1 MSTEENTIQ
10 VNFSRALPLFPLDQV
25 TLLPQQVL
33 PLHIFEP
40 RYRQMVSDA
49 LDSVGQIAMAVFQGK
64 RWKQEYHGSPPVR
77 PAVCIGHIAQHE
89 RLPDGRYNLLLRGVC
104 RAKVLRETPAPE
116 SRLYREAMLEPM
128 GLSQDETPLLT
139 RLRNTLEN
147 RLDHGTLKR
156 LRQAD
161 TLLEFIRDDDIPTTA
176 LLELISFTLV
186 EDKEQRYRLLEEGDA
201 DARAKIVEVE
211 LRHLDRLI
219 RMAAP
224 QVGGPY
230 PRGYTPN

>member
-49 LDSVGQIAMAVFQGK
+49 LDGAGQIAMAVFQGK
-64 RWKQEYHGSPPVR
+64 RWKQEYHGRPPVR
-77 PAVCIGHIAQHE
+77 PAVCVGHIAQHE
-89 RLPDGRYNLLLRGVC
+89 KLPDGRYNLVLRGVC
-104 RAKVLRETPAPE
+104 RAKVVNEVSPAE
-116 SRLYREAMLEPM
+116 GRLYREAMLEPM
-128 GLSQDETPLLT
+128 GLSQDETPFLT
-139 RLRNTLEN
+139 RLRAAIET
-147 RLDHGTLKR
+147 RLDRGTLQR
-156 LRQAD
+156 LSQAD
-161 TLLEFIRDDDIPTTA
+161 TLLEFVRDDDIPTTA

-186 EDKEQRYRLLEEGDA
+186 EDKEKRYRLLEEGDA
-201 DARAKIVEVE
+201 DARARIVSVE
-211 LRHLDRLI
+211 LNNLDRLI
-219 RMAAP
+219 RMALP
-224 QVGGPY
+224 QVGEKY

>member
-1 MSTEENTIQ
+1 MTTEDNTIQ

-49 LDSVGQIAMAVFQGK
+49 LDGAGQIAMAVFQGK
-64 RWKQEYHGSPPVR
+64 RWKQEYHGRPPVR
-77 PAVCIGHIAQHE
+77 PAACIGHIAQHE
-89 RLPDGRYNLLLRGVC
+89 KLPDGRYNLVLRGVC
-104 RAKVLRETPAPE
+104 RARVISEVPASE
-116 SRLYREAMLEPM
+116 DRLYREAMLEPI

-139 RLRNTLEN
+139 RLRTVLET

-156 LRQAD
+156 LAQAD
-161 TLLEFIRDDDIPTTA
+161 TLLEFVRDDDIPTTA

-186 EDKEQRYRLLEEGDA
+186 EDKEKRYRLLEEGDP
-201 DARAKIVEVE
+201 DARARIVDVE
-211 LRHLDRLI
+211 LKNLDRLI
-219 RMAAP
+219 RMALP
-224 QVGGPY
+224 QVGEKY

>member
-1 MSTEENTIQ
+1 MTTEDNTIQ

-49 LDSVGQIAMAVFQGK
+49 LDGAGQIAMAVFQGK
-64 RWKQEYHGSPPVR
+64 RWKQEYHGRPPVR
-77 PAVCIGHIAQHE
+77 PAACIGHIAQHE
-89 RLPDGRYNLLLRGVC
+89 KLPDGRYNLVLRGVC
-104 RAKVLRETPAPE
+104 RARVISEVPASE
-116 SRLYREAMLEPM
+116 DRLYREAMLEPI

-139 RLRNTLEN
+139 RLRTVLET

-156 LRQAD
+156 LAQAD
-161 TLLEFIRDDDIPTTA
+161 TLLEFVRDDDIPTTA

-186 EDKEQRYRLLEEGDA
+186 EDKEKRYCLLEEGDP
-201 DARAKIVEVE
+201 DARARIVDVE
-211 LRHLDRLI
+211 LKNLDRLI
-219 RMAAP
+219 RMALP
-224 QVGGPY
+224 QVGEKY

>member
-1 MSTEENTIQ
+1 MSTEDNTIQ

-49 LDSVGQIAMAVFQGK
+49 LDGAGQIAMAVFQGK
-64 RWKQEYHGSPPVR
+64 RWKQEYHGRPPVR
-77 PAVCIGHIAQHE
+77 PAVCVGHIAQHE
-89 RLPDGRYNLLLRGVC
+89 KLPDGRYNLVLRGVC
-104 RAKVLRETPAPE
+104 RAKMLKEVAAPE
-116 SRLYREAMLEPM
+116 GRLYREAMLEPM

-139 RLRNTLEN
+139 RLRTALET

-156 LRQAD
+156 LAQAD
-161 TLLEFIRDDDIPTTA
+161 TLLEFVRDDDIPTTA

-186 EDKEQRYRLLEEGDA
+186 EDKEKRYRLLEEADA

-211 LRHLDRLI
+211 LQHLDRLI
-219 RMAAP
+219 RMALP
-224 QVGGPY
+224 QVGENY
-230 PRGYTPN
+230 PRGYSPN